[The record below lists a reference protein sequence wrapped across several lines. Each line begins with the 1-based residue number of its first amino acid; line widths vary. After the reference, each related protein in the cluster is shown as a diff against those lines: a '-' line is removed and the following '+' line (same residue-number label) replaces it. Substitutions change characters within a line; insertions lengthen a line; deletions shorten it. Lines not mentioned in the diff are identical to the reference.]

1 MILICHPR
9 LFSFLLIIDLV
20 FLDVFVRGL
29 LIVWFVLIAVCLGI
43 IETFV
48 QVSLFFVAHARYRIR
63 VCREGLLGG
72 LEISE

>member
-43 IETFV
+43 IETSI
-48 QVSLFFVAHARYRIR
+48 QVSLFFVAHARFRIR
-63 VCREGLLGG
+63 GCLEGLLGG